1 MDLPLGEMGD
11 PHCNGEGVMLGVCLG
26 GVWEGVCV
34 CVSTCV
40 CSCMPESQDQ
50 IAFGDTPS
58 PALGP
63 VAYHHPPFSGTLL
76 SDGREKLKSLFSMR
90 SKLRP
95 ETGSERSGGTR
106 GEEMGS
112 GTGKLSFSTERRVM
126 DFKRGQS

>member
-1 MDLPLGEMGD
+1 MS
-11 PHCNGEGVMLGVCLG
+11 V
-26 GVWEGVCV
+26 
-34 CVSTCV
+34 CV

-76 SDGREKLKSLFSMR
+76 GDGREKPKSLFSMR
-90 SKLRP
+90 SELRP

-112 GTGKLSFSTERRVM
+112 GTGKLSFGTERRVM